1 MAEYTIKDLEI
12 LSGILAH
19 TLRIW
24 EKRYGIIKPSRTDTN
39 RRRYDDSDLKKI
51 INVSILN
58 RNGLKISKIASLTDE
73 EIKKGVEDISRDIS
87 KWETQIDALVVA
99 MLELDEKTFNDLLS
113 RLIVSTGFENTF
125 TNIVFPFLKKSGVL
139 WQTGSVNPAQEHFIS
154 NIIRQKI
161 ISSIDGQNLPEVA
174 GGKKVLMYLPEKE
187 LHEIGLLFYSYLA
200 KQNGHEVLYLGQLT
214 PFESVVYSDRVWN
227 ADIIVTGT
235 LSSLGGAD
243 SDYVSK
249 ISEVFKE
256 KKVILTGQMAELA
269 ARQRNTNIYT
279 VKSSEEFLSIL
290 NS

>member
-99 MLELDEKTFNDLLS
+99 MLELDEKTFNDVLS

-125 TNIVFPFLKKSGVL
+125 TNIVFPFLKKTGVL

-161 ISSIDGQNLPEVA
+161 ISSIDGQSLPEVA

-187 LHEIGLLFYSYLA
+187 LHEIGLLYYSYLA

-279 VKSSEEFLSIL
+279 VKNSEEFLSIL

>member
-113 RLIVSTGFENTF
+113 RLIISTGFENTF
-125 TNIVFPFLKKSGVL
+125 TNIVFPFLKKTGVL

-161 ISSIDGQNLPEVA
+161 ISSIDGQSLPEVA

>member
-58 RNGLKISKIASLTDE
+58 RNGLKISKSASLTDE

-113 RLIVSTGFENTF
+113 RLIISTGFENTF
-125 TNIVFPFLKKSGVL
+125 TNIVFPFLKKTGVL

-161 ISSIDGQNLPEVA
+161 ISSIDGQSLPEVA

>member
-1 MAEYTIKDLEI
+1 MAEYTIKDLEM

-58 RNGLKISKIASLTDE
+58 RNGLKISKIASLTDI

-125 TNIVFPFLKKSGVL
+125 TNIVFPFLKKTGVL

-187 LHEIGLLFYSYLA
+187 LHEIGLLYYSYLA

-269 ARQRNTNIYT
+269 AGHRSTNIYT

>member
-113 RLIVSTGFENTF
+113 RLIISTGFENTF
-125 TNIVFPFLKKSGVL
+125 TNIVFPFLKKTGVL

-161 ISSIDGQNLPEVA
+161 ISSIDGQSLPDVA